1 MRLDH
6 RLQPISLTIRAD
18 ERVVLLGASGSGKTT
33 LIKLCNGSLHPSGGT
48 IHWHGLSLKT
58 LPRHERR
65 SIGTFWQDLRLVEE
79 LSVVQNINSGALGR
93 HGLIWALRNLLGVI
107 ERDACLAVMHQV
119 QLEPSL
125 LKRAVTQ
132 LSGGQR
138 QRVALARLLRQRPEL
153 VLADEPLSALD
164 PVIANEVLTT
174 LLSLPGCLISLHRPD
189 LIHRFER
196 VLGLRNGALVLDAA
210 PKTISNT
217 QLEWLYGRP

>member
-48 IHWHGLSLKT
+48 THWHGLSLKT

>member
-1 MRLDH
+1 
-6 RLQPISLTIRAD
+6 
-18 ERVVLLGASGSGKTT
+18 
-33 LIKLCNGSLHPSGGT
+33 
-48 IHWHGLSLKT
+48 

-93 HGLIWALRNLLGVI
+93 HGLMWALRNLLGVL
-107 ERDACLAVMHQV
+107 EKDACLAMMHQV
-119 QLEPSL
+119 HLEPSL
-125 LKRAVTQ
+125 LKRAVTE

-164 PVIANEVLTT
+164 PVIARDVLDT

-210 PKTISNT
+210 PDMISKT
-217 QLEWLYGRP
+217 QLEWLYGRS

>member
-1 MRLDH
+1 MSLDQ
-6 RLQPISLTIRAD
+6 RLQPTSLTIRAD
-18 ERVVLLGASGSGKTT
+18 ERVVLLGASGAGKTT
-33 LIKLCNGSLHPSGGT
+33 LIKLCNGSLQPSRGDL
-48 IHWHGLSLKT
+48 HWRGQPLKR

-93 HGLIWALRNLLGVI
+93 HGLIWALRNLLGVL
-107 ERDACLAVMHQV
+107 EKDACLAVMQEVH
-119 QLEPSL
+119 LNPSL
-125 LKRAVTQ
+125 LKRAVTE

-138 QRVALARLLRQRPEL
+138 QRVALARLLRQSPEL

-164 PVIANEVLTT
+164 PVIARDVLEI

-210 PKTISNT
+210 PDMISKT
-217 QLEWLYGRP
+217 QLEWLYGRS

>member
-1 MRLDH
+1 MSLDQ
-6 RLQPISLTIRAD
+6 RLQPTSLTIRAD
-18 ERVVLLGASGSGKTT
+18 ERVVLLGASGAGKTT
-33 LIKLCNGSLHPSGGT
+33 LIKLCNGSLQPSRGDL
-48 IHWHGLSLKT
+48 HWRGQPLKR

-93 HGLIWALRNLLGVI
+93 HGLMWALRNLLGVL
-107 ERDACLAVMHQV
+107 EKDACLAMMHQV
-119 QLEPSL
+119 HLEPSL
-125 LKRAVTQ
+125 LKRAVTE

-164 PVIANEVLTT
+164 PVIARDVLDT

-210 PKTISNT
+210 PDMISKT
-217 QLEWLYGRP
+217 QLEWLYGRS

>member
-1 MRLDH
+1 LSQVSLDQ
-6 RLQPISLTIRAD
+6 RLQTTSLTIRAD
-18 ERVVLLGASGSGKTT
+18 ERVVLLGASGAGKTT
-33 LIKLCNGSLHPSGGT
+33 LIKLCNGSLQPSRGALQWRGQP
-48 IHWHGLSLKT
+48 LKR

-93 HGLIWALRNLLGVI
+93 HGLIWALRNLLGV
-107 ERDACLAVMHQV
+107 
-119 QLEPSL
+119 LEEVHLNPSL
-125 LKRAVTQ
+125 LKRAVTE

-138 QRVALARLLRQRPEL
+138 QRVALARLLRQSPEL

-164 PVIANEVLTT
+164 PVIARDVLDT

-210 PKTISNT
+210 PDMISKT
-217 QLEWLYGRP
+217 QLEWLYGRS

>member
-1 MRLDH
+1 MSLDQ
-6 RLQPISLTIRAD
+6 RLQPTSITIRSD
-18 ERVVLLGASGSGKTT
+18 ERVVLLGASGAGKTT
-33 LIKLCNGSLHPSGGT
+33 LIKLCNGSLQPSMGALQWRGKP
-48 IHWHGLSLKT
+48 LKR

-93 HGLIWALRNLLGVI
+93 HGLIWALRNLLGVL
-107 ERDACLAVMHQV
+107 EKDACLAVMQEVH
-119 QLEPSL
+119 LNPSL
-125 LKRAVTQ
+125 LKRAVTE

-138 QRVALARLLRQRPEL
+138 QRVALARLLRQSPEL

-164 PVIANEVLTT
+164 PVIARDVLDT

-210 PKTISNT
+210 PDMISKT
-217 QLEWLYGRP
+217 QLEWLYGRS

>member
-1 MRLDH
+1 MSLDQ
-6 RLQPISLTIRAD
+6 RLQPTSLTIRAD
-18 ERVVLLGASGSGKTT
+18 ERVVLLGASGAGKTT
-33 LIKLCNGSLHPSGGT
+33 LIKLCNGSLQPSRGALQWRGQP
-48 IHWHGLSLKT
+48 LKR

-93 HGLIWALRNLLGVI
+93 HGLMWALRNLLGVL
-107 ERDACLAVMHQV
+107 EKDACLAVMQEVH
-119 QLEPSL
+119 LNPSL
-125 LKRAVTQ
+125 LKRAVTE

-138 QRVALARLLRQRPEL
+138 QRVALARLLRQSPEL

-164 PVIANEVLTT
+164 PVIARDVLDT

-210 PKTISNT
+210 PDKISKT
-217 QLEWLYGRP
+217 QLEWLYGRS